1 MIEPIMKKVRGDGI
15 DIQVAIWEGRGKT
28 ILCVH
33 GLTANCRSWDLMASS
48 LAPRHRV
55 IAMDLRGR
63 GLSGAPPS
71 GYSLD
76 HHSRDLLALMD
87 NLGLKDT
94 VLMGHSLG
102 AFISLAFAAQY
113 PERVSRL
120 ILMDGAGK
128 LNQEQVAKLLDG
140 IKPFVDRLGRVFPTF
155 DSYVSYLK
163 QAPFMQPWNP
173 SIENYFRYEVEQIPG
188 GFRSRLHPDHIAE
201 EIRNF
206 GKIDV
211 SRFYSGVKCRTLILR
226 ATEGMLTEDDQVLQR
241 EVAERMTREI
251 PNSKCVDLE
260 GTNHYSILFQPSEKR
275 DRILLEFLEE

>member
-87 NLGLKDT
+87 NLG
-94 VLMGHSLG
+94 
-102 AFISLAFAAQY
+102 
-113 PERVSRL
+113 
-120 ILMDGAGK
+120 
-128 LNQEQVAKLLDG
+128 
-140 IKPFVDRLGRVFPTF
+140 
-155 DSYVSYLK
+155 
-163 QAPFMQPWNP
+163 
-173 SIENYFRYEVEQIPG
+173 
-188 GFRSRLHPDHIAE
+188 
-201 EIRNF
+201 
-206 GKIDV
+206 
-211 SRFYSGVKCRTLILR
+211 
-226 ATEGMLTEDDQVLQR
+226 
-241 EVAERMTREI
+241 
-251 PNSKCVDLE
+251 
-260 GTNHYSILFQPSEKR
+260 
-275 DRILLEFLEE
+275 